1 MLDICAT
8 DETIDKKPQSR
19 TFSFVSHEDGIQIT
33 STNMYV
39 YI

>member
-8 DETIDKKPQSR
+8 DETIDKKPQSL
-19 TFSFVSHEDGIQIT
+19 FSFVSHEDGIQIT